1 MKRLYLCKPAAL
13 VRYYFSCNLLLYLCL
28 FGSADH
34 LILYDLYILHH
45 CKAVCQEHHVNL
57 SVRGVS

>member
-13 VRYYFSCNLLLYLCL
+13 VCYYFSCNLLLYLCL

-34 LILYDLYILHH
+34 LMLRDLCILHH
-45 CKAVCQEHHVNL
+45 CKAVRQEHRVNL
-57 SVRGVS
+57 SERGVS